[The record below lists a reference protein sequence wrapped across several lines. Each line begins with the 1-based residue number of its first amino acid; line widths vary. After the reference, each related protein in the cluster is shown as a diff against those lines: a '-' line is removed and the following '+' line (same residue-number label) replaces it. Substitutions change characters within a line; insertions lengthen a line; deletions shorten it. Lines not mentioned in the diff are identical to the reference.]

1 MPRRIEYYNGQ
12 ILNANTQTIYLKE
25 KEKSTY
31 KSRRALFKCGK
42 CNTEFEADIKSV
54 KDGHT
59 CCPVCKRENKIKQQE
74 QQFVVGDI
82 LNQYGSTYLGEAGY
96 KGNKRYVY
104 YECGYCHSVS
114 CGRLDQIKSKVIGC
128 GLCRDERHT
137 KYRVGDII
145 ESVYGVRYKFD
156 ALSDETTPAGHRLG
170 IFYQLDNDNNPSGG
184 FFIAQPT
191 NVALGFV
198 HTGVSS
204 KAERVFDKQLTDLKI
219 KHFNQFAIDSLKSK
233 NGGQLRFDFLVLF
246 NNKKILVELDGEQH
260 YRAVDYFGGIDN
272 FYSQKERDNQ
282 KDNFVQSQSEYLLLR
297 IPYWDFNKLIDTEFI
312 LMRLKEV

>member
-12 ILNANTQTIYLKE
+12 ILNANTQTIYLEE

-31 KSRRALFKCGK
+31 NTRRALFRCGK

-74 QQFVVGDI
+74 QQFAVGDI

-96 KGNKRYVY
+96 KRGKRYIY
-104 YECGYCHSVS
+104 YKCGYCHSTV

-128 GLCRDERHT
+128 GMCRDERHT
-137 KYRVGDII
+137 KYQVGDII
-145 ESVYGVRYKFD
+145 ESIYGIKYKFD
-156 ALSDETTPAGHRLG
+156 SLFNGATPPGHRLG
-170 IFYQLDNDNNPSGG
+170 IFYKLDKNEKPIGG

-198 HTGVSS
+198 HTGIAS
-204 KAERVFDKQLTDLKI
+204 KAEKMFDKKLTELKI
-219 KHFNQFAIDSLKSK
+219 KHFNQFSIDSLRSK
-233 NGGQLRFDFLVLF
+233 KNVQLRFDFLVLF

-260 YRAVDYFGGIDN
+260 YRPIDYFGGIDRYKN
-272 FYSQKERDNQ
+272 QKERDHQKENFIKNQ
-282 KDNFVQSQSEYLLLR
+282 KEYILLR
-297 IPYWDFNKLIDTEFI
+297 IPYWDFNKLTDTEFI
-312 LMRLKEV
+312 LTRLKEV